1 MASHSLSVPYL
12 LLPSIHQ
19 THLIDDD
26 NDLITVDRSI
36 FNLLENRRYERKNIL
51 NGSHVGAWCVCSSH
65 GWIILLDQNGILL
78 LLNPSSS
85 TTINLPPLFLLFLHP
100 FLTFFFQVFI
110 KHTSLM
116 MIIILLPRYEWKNI
130 LNGSH
135 VGAWCVGSSH
145 GWIILLDQNGILLLL
160 NPSSSTTIN
169 LPPLPLSFL
178 HPVTYSYFA
187 EYLRKIFI
195 VKAILMFFSSSSSYT
210 LAIIYVPYLLLPSI
224 HQTHLIDDDNDLIT
238 VDRSIFNLL
247 ENRRYERKNI
257 LNGSHVG
264 AWCVGSSHGWI
275 ILLDQNGI
283 LLLLNPSSSTT
294 IILPPLLLSFL
305 HPVTYS
311 YFVEYLR
318 KIFIVKVILM
328 FCSSSSSYTLAII
341 YGSDCKI
348 AYCNSTT
355 WVEISHDKQSY
366 CDIVLKN
373 NYLFALT
380 QDGFIEVWDV
390 CGQIPERFY
399 TLAIIY
405 GFDCKIAYCNSTI
418 WVEISHDKQSY
429 CDIVFSNNYLS
440 ALTQDGF
447 IEVWNVCGQIPKR
460 LTLLTPTV
468 EPSDE
473 EDKPYFGDKFSTKLY
488 LVVSEEEILL
498 VTRFIGNF
506 VNDDGLVVEEDLL
519 SYENIQ
525 PLIYPY
531 RTKYFIVYKL
541 DIRYNKWEK
550 MNSLDDKI
558 LFLGANESVSMN
570 AQACLGGEA
579 ND

>member
-1 MASHSLSVPYL
+1 MASHSLS
-12 LLPSIHQ
+12 
-19 THLIDDD
+19 
-26 NDLITVDRSI
+26 
-36 FNLLENRRYERKNIL
+36 
-51 NGSHVGAWCVCSSH
+51 
-65 GWIILLDQNGILL
+65 
-78 LLNPSSS
+78 
-85 TTINLPPLFLLFLHP
+85 
-100 FLTFFFQVFI
+100 
-110 KHTSLM
+110 
-116 MIIILLPRYEWKNI
+116 
-130 LNGSH
+130 
-135 VGAWCVGSSH
+135 
-145 GWIILLDQNGILLLL
+145 
-160 NPSSSTTIN
+160 
-169 LPPLPLSFL
+169 
-178 HPVTYSYFA
+178 
-187 EYLRKIFI
+187 
-195 VKAILMFFSSSSSYT
+195 
-210 LAIIYVPYLLLPSI
+210 VPYLLLPSI

-390 CGQIPERFY
+390 CGQIPER
-399 TLAIIY
+399 L
-405 GFDCKIAYCNSTI
+405 
-418 WVEISHDKQSY
+418 
-429 CDIVFSNNYLS
+429 
-440 ALTQDGF
+440 
-447 IEVWNVCGQIPKR
+447 

>member
-1 MASHSLSVPYL
+1 
-12 LLPSIHQ
+12 
-19 THLIDDD
+19 
-26 NDLITVDRSI
+26 
-36 FNLLENRRYERKNIL
+36 
-51 NGSHVGAWCVCSSH
+51 
-65 GWIILLDQNGILL
+65 
-78 LLNPSSS
+78 
-85 TTINLPPLFLLFLHP
+85 
-100 FLTFFFQVFI
+100 
-110 KHTSLM
+110 
-116 MIIILLPRYEWKNI
+116 
-130 LNGSH
+130 
-135 VGAWCVGSSH
+135 
-145 GWIILLDQNGILLLL
+145 
-160 NPSSSTTIN
+160 
-169 LPPLPLSFL
+169 
-178 HPVTYSYFA
+178 
-187 EYLRKIFI
+187 
-195 VKAILMFFSSSSSYT
+195 
-210 LAIIYVPYLLLPSI
+210 
-224 HQTHLIDDDNDLIT
+224 
-238 VDRSIFNLL
+238 
-247 ENRRYERKNI
+247 
-257 LNGSHVG
+257 
-264 AWCVGSSHGWI
+264 
-275 ILLDQNGI
+275 
-283 LLLLNPSSSTT
+283 
-294 IILPPLLLSFL
+294 
-305 HPVTYS
+305 
-311 YFVEYLR
+311 
-318 KIFIVKVILM
+318 M
-328 FCSSSSSYTLAII
+328 FCSSSSS
-341 YGSDCKI
+341 
-348 AYCNSTT
+348 
-355 WVEISHDKQSY
+355 
-366 CDIVLKN
+366 
-373 NYLFALT
+373 
-380 QDGFIEVWDV
+380 
-390 CGQIPERFY
+390 Y